1 MFEEFLGNDELK
13 NEISA
18 RILNGN
24 LPHALVFYGEEGTGC
39 GFFARLVAREYLE
52 DKNDLV
58 MRNVHPDYVLI
69 QGSGSSGQVAVSDV
83 REALYEMNK
92 AAVMTDGRRVIHIS
106 QAENLNSYS
115 SNALLKMMEEPPEG
129 VIFILTVRRLDDLI
143 PTIRSRA
150 VCYRIKP
157 LDTDICAREAVLRY
171 NIERDRAES
180 LAELFGGRLGMV
192 IRASTDQYYS
202 ASVIIAERFLKSA
215 LSKNRYLMMESLA
228 QAENRDQLSTVLKIV
243 LSGVSSLIKKTPE
256 ETSFAGK
263 VFELTSDAL
272 EQNEAYVNARTVTA
286 VLAEKISKAS

>member
-1 MFEEFLGNDELK
+1 M
-13 NEISA
+13 
-18 RILNGN
+18 
-24 LPHALVFYGEEGTGC
+24 
-39 GFFARLVAREYLE
+39 
-52 DKNDLV
+52 
-58 MRNVHPDYVLI
+58 
-69 QGSGSSGQVAVSDV
+69 
-83 REALYEMNK
+83 
-92 AAVMTDGRRVIHIS
+92 
-106 QAENLNSYS
+106 
-115 SNALLKMMEEPPEG
+115 
-129 VIFILTVRRLDDLI
+129 
-143 PTIRSRA
+143 
-150 VCYRIKP
+150 
-157 LDTDICAREAVLRY
+157 DTDICAREAVLRY
-171 NIERDRAES
+171 NIDRDRAES

-228 QAENRDQLSTVLKIV
+228 QAENRDQLSTVLNIV